1 MHPDVTTEQLYF
13 DHALEQRERSRAQLD
28 RAPDM
33 AGDPA
38 AAAELR
44 ARLGSVSLADPDE
57 GVAFGRIDRHGES
70 LYIGKNAIWDER
82 NDLLVINWQAPAAS
96 AFYTATPAD
105 SQGLD
110 ARRTYRCQS
119 NKVLDIDELVFKRLA
134 DALEAAPPSEAV
146 MGDALLES
154 LGRNRSGELGDIV
167 TTIQAAQYDV
177 VSRPVE
183 QLLVVQG
190 GPGTGKTVVGLHR
203 ASWLLFNLSHRL
215 QSEDVLVVG
224 PNPAFVRYIRAVL
237 PKLGDEAVVQKSVT
251 ELGPRVR
258 SGRVESSIVRRLK
271 GDRRMIELI
280 VRGLRNRQRVATD
293 SGPVELTVDNR
304 RVTLDPQLIAARA
317 SQLERRPHNE
327 AHKGLRDFVVQEVQS
342 YLGRRGVLDSAAL
355 EATTRG
361 TSAKDIDNYLD
372 RVWPNLTPQG
382 FLLDLLSTRSQLEA
396 AAEGI
401 LDEHE
406 VTLLAV
412 PRDAKVG
419 SYEWSID
426 DVPLLDAAD
435 FLLNGPQRMYAYI
448 VIDEAQDLSPMQ
460 LLSIARRSRN
470 GWMTVLG
477 DLAQA
482 TSPAALGSWN
492 EVADH
497 LYRADVPANL
507 AELRLGYRLPT
518 EVHEVALRL
527 LREIAPGLATPT
539 AVRPSGNSVLV
550 DRAEQGNVPA
560 AIVSRVRSLLGTGL
574 IGIITAEAVRD
585 KVTAAL
591 DADGLFWAPEL
602 QAATAPIVVMSA
614 ERAKGLEFDN
624 VVVVEPADIIAD
636 HGDNGMRALFVALT
650 RCTQRLA
657 IVHEQPLPRVL
668 GLQSTPVGPGGVVS
682 EPTGAVGEGAVAVAA
697 GPGRESGAGPE
708 PGHDE
713 VAEAAGPPAPPE
725 EEPAVSSPSSPPPPP
740 ERGWPAAGSPSGPS
754 WLSTPPPPPPA
765 PASEAPP
772 SPFGPPSEAAPSEAP
787 PVPVEEPGPSTDE
800 LLAEIEALEA
810 PTNYGWQRADS
821 PAASPP
827 GAENGGPAADAP
839 GSPAAPDAPR
849 EAAAAAPGPAPAP
862 EAPQRGERTAEPP
875 PPPAASEPPAPPAR
889 TERKLDEPS
898 ELPGVVT
905 APIGTAARSFRTG
918 RRPRSGSELEQQ
930 VAATVTSAIATSLA
944 TTLRR
949 LVQPALLPDIVDEL
963 GRLVAGPDGEDGA
976 GGTGDAIA
984 VELPA
989 DLVERATKAVADGR
1003 AESVSAYIAA
1013 ALHPRDH
1020 G

>member
-1 MHPDVTTEQLYF
+1 
-13 DHALEQRERSRAQLD
+13 
-28 RAPDM
+28 
-33 AGDPA
+33 
-38 AAAELR
+38 
-44 ARLGSVSLADPDE
+44 
-57 GVAFGRIDRHGES
+57 
-70 LYIGKNAIWDER
+70 
-82 NDLLVINWQAPAAS
+82 
-96 AFYTATPAD
+96 
-105 SQGLD
+105 
-110 ARRTYRCQS
+110 
-119 NKVLDIDELVFKRLA
+119 
-134 DALEAAPPSEAV
+134 
-146 MGDALLES
+146 
-154 LGRNRSGELGDIV
+154 
-167 TTIQAAQYDV
+167 
-177 VSRPVE
+177 
-183 QLLVVQG
+183 
-190 GPGTGKTVVGLHR
+190 
-203 ASWLLFNLSHRL
+203 
-215 QSEDVLVVG
+215 
-224 PNPAFVRYIRAVL
+224 
-237 PKLGDEAVVQKSVT
+237 
-251 ELGPRVR
+251 
-258 SGRVESSIVRRLK
+258 
-271 GDRRMIELI
+271 MIELI

-293 SGPVELTVDNR
+293 GGPVELTVDNR

-412 PRDAKVG
+412 PREAKVG

-539 AVRPSGNSVLV
+539 AVRPSGNPVLV
-550 DRAEQGNVPA
+550 DLAELGEVPA

-624 VVVVEPADIIAD
+624 VVVVEPADIVAD
-636 HGDNGMRALFVALT
+636 HGENGLRALFVALT

-657 IVHEQPLPRVL
+657 IVHEQPLPQVL
-668 GLQSTPVGPGGVVS
+668 GLRSTPVGPGGAVAGVVA
-682 EPTGAVGEGAVAVAA
+682 PAPGGLAVPAAGAVAESLVA
-697 GPGRESGAGPE
+697 
-708 PGHDE
+708 
-713 VAEAAGPPAPPE
+713 PASPE
-725 EEPAVSSPSSPPPPP
+725 EEAVVSPSSPSPSS
-740 ERGWPAAGSPSGPS
+740 EGGWPAAGSPSGPAGCRRR
-754 WLSTPPPPPPA
+754 L
-765 PASEAPP
+765 
-772 SPFGPPSEAAPSEAP
+772 
-787 PVPVEEPGPSTDE
+787 PV
-800 LLAEIEALEA
+800 
-810 PTNYGWQRADS
+810 
-821 PAASPP
+821 
-827 GAENGGPAADAP
+827 
-839 GSPAAPDAPR
+839 
-849 EAAAAAPGPAPAP
+849 PAPAP
-862 EAPQRGERTAEPP
+862 SRRPSRWRSPARPPTSCWPRSRRSRRPP
-875 PPPAASEPPAPPAR
+875 PTPGSSARKHRLRARAPAP
-889 TERKLDEPS
+889 S
-898 ELPGVVT
+898 
-905 APIGTAARSFRTG
+905 
-918 RRPRSGSELEQQ
+918 RR
-930 VAATVTSAIATSLA
+930 ATS
-944 TTLRR
+944 
-949 LVQPALLPDIVDEL
+949 P
-963 GRLVAGPDGEDGA
+963 
-976 GGTGDAIA
+976 
-984 VELPA
+984 
-989 DLVERATKAVADGR
+989 GR
-1003 AESVSAYIAA
+1003 AEPAGGGGGGRR
-1013 ALHPRDH
+1013 L

>member
-1 MHPDVTTEQLYF
+1 MHPDVSAEQSYF
-13 DHALEQRERSRAQLD
+13 DHALEQRERARAQLD

-33 AGDPA
+33 AGDPT

-44 ARLGSVSLADPDE
+44 ARLGSVGLADPDE
-57 GVAFGRIDRHGES
+57 GVAFGRIDRHGEN
-70 LYIGKNAIWDER
+70 LYIGKNAIWDEN

-110 ARRTYRCQS
+110 ARRTFRCES
-119 NKVLDIDELVFKRLA
+119 NQVLDIDELIFKRLA
-134 DALEAAPPSEAV
+134 GAVEGALPSGAA

-167 TTIQAAQYDV
+167 ATIQAAQYDV

-258 SGRVESSIVRRLK
+258 SGRVEPAIMRRLK

-280 VRGLRNRQRVATD
+280 VRGLRNRQRVSID

-342 YLGRRGVLDSAAL
+342 YLGRRGILDSAAL

-361 TSAKDIDNYLD
+361 TSARDIDNYLD

-396 AAEGI
+396 AAAGI

-406 VTLLAV
+406 VALLSV
-412 PRDAKVG
+412 PREAKVG
-419 SYEWSID
+419 SYEWSVD

-518 EVHEVALRL
+518 EVHEVAMRL
-527 LREIAPGLATPT
+527 LRQIAPGLATPE
-539 AVRPSGNSVLV
+539 AVRPSGNPVLV
-550 DRAEQGNVPA
+550 DLAELGEVPP

-574 IGIITAEAVRD
+574 IGIITPEEVRD
-585 KVTAAL
+585 SVTTAL
-591 DADGLFWAPEL
+591 DKEGLFWAPEL

-636 HGDNGMRALFVALT
+636 HGENGMRALFVALT

-657 IVHEQPLPRVL
+657 IVHAQPLPRVL
-668 GLQSTPVGPGGVVS
+668 GLRSTPVGPGG
-682 EPTGAVGEGAVAVAA
+682 AVAPVSASRSA
-697 GPGRESGAGPE
+697 DMGTA
-708 PGHDE
+708 
-713 VAEAAGPPAPPE
+713 PE
-725 EEPAVSSPSSPPPPP
+725 EEPEVTEAT
-740 ERGWPAAGSPSGPS
+740 GPD
-754 WLSTPPPPPPA
+754 
-765 PASEAPP
+765 
-772 SPFGPPSEAAPSEAP
+772 
-787 PVPVEEPGPSTDE
+787 PGPSTE
-800 LLAEIEALEA
+800 QILAEIEALEA
-810 PTNYGWQRADS
+810 S
-821 PAASPP
+821 
-827 GAENGGPAADAP
+827 
-839 GSPAAPDAPR
+839 
-849 EAAAAAPGPAPAP
+849 GPAPAAWAQP
-862 EAPQRGERTAEPP
+862 GGGAPAAAEAPVPPPAAGAPGVPPPPP
-875 PPPAASEPPAPPAR
+875 PPPAGAHAAGAPGAPAGPGGAPGAAPAPSAPPGPDGETPA
-889 TERKLDEPS
+889 TPEPG
-898 ELPGVVT
+898 EMVGVVT
-905 APIGTAARSFRTG
+905 APIGTAARSYRSG
-918 RRPRSGSELEQQ
+918 RRPRSGGELEQQ

-963 GRLVAGPDGEDGA
+963 GRLVAGPADLPGGEASGE
-976 GGTGDAIA
+976 AIA

-989 DLVERATKAVADGR
+989 GLVEQATQAVADGQ
-1003 AESVSAYIAA
+1003 ADSVSAYIAA
-1013 ALHPRDH
+1013 ALEERSKLAAVSGYVTQMLSDSGAVAPPP
-1020 G
+1020 GSPEPPS